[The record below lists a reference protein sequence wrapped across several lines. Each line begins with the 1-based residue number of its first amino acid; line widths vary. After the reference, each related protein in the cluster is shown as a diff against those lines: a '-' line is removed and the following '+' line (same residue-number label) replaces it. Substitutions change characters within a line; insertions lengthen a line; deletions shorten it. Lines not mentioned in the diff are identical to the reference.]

1 MMMKNNLDI
10 AALRQSYAAQPLT
23 EEVVSKDPVEQFT
36 AWFEQAVSAGIKE
49 PNAMTLATVTS
60 AGTPAARVVL
70 LKGVEQQGFVFYTNY
85 ESDKGEQLAANPAA
99 ALVFWW
105 EPLYRQVRI
114 EGSVEKVDEAVSTA
128 YFQSRPRG
136 SQVGAWA
143 SPQSRIID
151 NRDLLTA
158 EVELL
163 ENKFQGQE
171 ILPRPPHWGGYL
183 LTPSIIEFWQ
193 GQPNRLHDRLRYKR
207 LPEGGW
213 QLERLA
219 P

>member
-36 AWFEQAVSAGIKE
+36 LWFEQAASAGIKE

-70 LKGVEQQGFVFYTNY
+70 LKGVEQEGFVFYTNY

-114 EGSVEKVDEAVSTA
+114 EGTVEKVDEAVSTA

-163 ENKFQGQE
+163 ETKYQGQE

-207 LPEGGW
+207 LAEGGW